1 MAILITPLRVIRK
14 NLQWGVRKWHFEMRD
29 SNGNGSG
36 VIVTTCSILLQDYE
50 IAEVSSVLA
59 ENICK
64 KCLGAMKAE

>member
-1 MAILITPLRVIRK
+1 MAVLITPLEVIRK
-14 NLQWGVRKWHFEMRD
+14 NVQWGVRKWHFEMRD
-29 SNGNGSG
+29 IHGNG
-36 VIVTTCSILLQDYE
+36 VATTACSILLQDYE